1 MPCLDDIDPAKIL
14 LLEKDRS
21 WKSLEA
27 LIELIRQ
34 HYALARIVYTC
45 PAFRS
50 QSLAYPPVT
59 LSYGAEPGEAEA
71 EDRAPLTIAGDPAM
85 GAPAD
90 WANLRRL
97 QNMTDRICDDARKAS
112 PWQQGLTI
120 PVRGPT
126 AGVWALFSVMSY
138 DTDDEWMR
146 RRYDLMRDMVHVAH
160 FVHQYACALQ
170 AAETQGDI
178 AALGVRELEALKW
191 AAEGLHAED
200 IGYAMRLSPETVRA
214 YLDSARYKLKALSQT
229 HAIIKAIGAGLI
241 QWAPQR
247 SHRSRLE
254 DRGDGR

>member
-14 LLEKDRS
+14 LLEQDRS

-27 LIELIRQ
+27 IIELIRQ
-34 HYALARIVYTC
+34 HYSLARIVYTC
-45 PAFRS
+45 PAFRN

-59 LSYGAEPGEAEA
+59 LSYGEELGEREAE
-71 EDRAPLTIAGDPAM
+71 EKAPFSGFGGRGM

-90 WANLRRL
+90 WASWRRL

-138 DTDDEWMR
+138 ETDDEWLR
-146 RRYDLMRDMVHVAH
+146 RRYELMRDMVHVAH
-160 FVHQYACALQ
+160 FVHQYAFALQ
-170 AAETQGDI
+170 AAETQGDT

-200 IGYAMRLSPETVRA
+200 IGYVMRLSPETVRA
-214 YLDSARYKLKALSQT
+214 YLDSARYKMKALSQT
-229 HAIIKAIGAGLI
+229 HAIRKAIGAGLL
-241 QWAPQR
+241 
-247 SHRSRLE
+247 H
-254 DRGDGR
+254 

>member
-21 WKSLEA
+21 WKSLES
-27 LIELIRQ
+27 IIDLIRQ
-34 HYALARIVYTC
+34 HYALARVVYTC
-45 PAFRS
+45 PAFRG

-59 LSYGAEPGEAEA
+59 LSFGEDAGEGEAE
-71 EDRAPLTIAGDPAM
+71 ERAPLLSADDPWIR
-85 GAPAD
+85 APAD
-90 WANLRRL
+90 WASLRRL

-126 AGVWALFSVMSY
+126 AGVWALFSVMSHES
-138 DTDDEWMR
+138 DAEWLR
-146 RRYDLMRDMVHVAH
+146 RRYELMRDMVHVAH
-160 FVHQYACALQ
+160 FVHQYACELQ
-170 AAETQGDI
+170 AAESQGNA
-178 AALGVRELEALKW
+178 AALGIRELEALRW

-229 HAIIKAIGAGLI
+229 HAIRKAIGAGLI
-241 QWAPQR
+241 
-247 SHRSRLE
+247 H
-254 DRGDGR
+254 